1 MSELEKEKEIKK
13 HMEVLGITREQAEQ
27 LWLED
32 NTDFEDE
39 EMKGMREKAKQNRR
53 YEKSDKP
60 RKTSQKAKKLD
71 DDKVKIISDIL
82 TGVSSLGE
90 FKNVFMSLLDSG
102 INIDYSVYGE
112 ALIDLGS
119 KFSNCE
125 DEIKEF

>member
-1 MSELEKEKEIKK
+1 MTELENLI
-13 HMEVLGITREQAEQ
+13 ITMQDGLSTIETQFN
-27 LWLED
+27 L
-32 NTDFEDE
+32 
-39 EMKGMREKAKQNRR
+39 
-53 YEKSDKP
+53 
-60 RKTSQKAKKLD
+60 
-71 DDKVKIISDIL
+71 IINDIL

-90 FKNVFMSLLDSG
+90 FKNVFTSLLDSG